1 MKTIARILLWSLA
14 AAATARAASD
24 PENRGGAAQS
34 EDRGSAA
41 PVTAERAGAAGPTA
55 EERSRQ
61 RFEEMLAKMQS
72 AIEEI
77 AELYGSPSFLEVFTN
92 DRERADELRSRLA
105 AVGSAA
111 GARRELAEL
120 ARRREEML
128 NDLALR
134 EKESRRLTEKLVRQ
148 RAALEALAAAVEQ
161 ARRATEESAR

>member
-1 MKTIARILLWSLA
+1 MKRVLLVLFWVLGA
-14 AAATARAASD
+14 AAVAAAPAPD
-24 PENRGGAAQS
+24 NRGGAS
-34 EDRGSAA
+34 EATADRS
-41 PVTAERAGAAGPTA
+41 TSAGPTA
-55 EERSRQ
+55 SERARQ
-61 RFEEMLAKMQS
+61 RYEEMLAKMQS

-92 DRERADELRSRLA
+92 DRERAEELKSRLA

-111 GARRELAEL
+111 AAQRELAEL
-120 ARRREEML
+120 ARRREELL

-134 EKESRRLTEKLVRQ
+134 EKESRRLTDKLTRQ